1 LTFVDLRR
9 LTSPQAAALDG
20 RTVGVVEVGACE
32 QHGPHLPLA
41 TDNLITE
48 ALVREAAERVVEPVV
63 VAPLVAVGLSD
74 HHAAFAGTVT
84 LTRETLLSVVDA
96 HVAAF
101 ARMGVRRVALLS
113 AHGGNFAALG
123 DAAARAS
130 AAEVHAY
137 TDFAGLLATMAKA
150 GRAAGLDA
158 PATDSHAG
166 AYETSMVLAIEG
178 EDAVGAF
185 DAVEGYVAAEEGW
198 LERLA
203 GGVHELSPTGV
214 VGRPAGATAAVGV
227 RILDALAEEIAGWLA
242 RTFGLAARE
251 AATARAGAP

>member
-1 LTFVDLRR
+1 MTFVDLRR
-9 LTSPQAAALDG
+9 LTSPQAAALDAS
-20 RTVGVVEVGACE
+20 TVGVVQVGACE

-41 TDNLITE
+41 TDDLITE
-48 ALVREAAERVVEPVV
+48 ALVRDAAERVVEPVV

-84 LTRETLLSVVDA
+84 LSRATLLSVVDA

-123 DAAARAS
+123 DAAAGAS
-130 AAEVHAY
+130 GAEVRAY
-137 TDFAGLLATMAKA
+137 ADFARFLATMAQA

-166 AYETSMVLAIEG
+166 AYETSMVLALEG
-178 EDAVGAF
+178 EGAVGEFA
-185 DAVEGYVAAEEGW
+185 AVEGYVAGEEGW
-198 LERLA
+198 LDRVA
-203 GGVHELSPTGV
+203 GGVQALSPTGV
-214 VGRPAGATAAVGV
+214 LGRPAGATAGVGV
-227 RILDALAEEIAGWLA
+227 RILDALGEEIAGWLA
-242 RTFGLAARE
+242 RTFGLAAR
-251 AATARAGAP
+251 ATAGAGAR